1 MIRAAGGAV
10 VRNGERGLEVLLVH
24 RPRYDDWTFPKGKA
38 ERGEPDEDCAVR
50 EVEEETGLVC
60 ELDRELP
67 ETRYLDASS
76 RPKRVRYWL
85 MRQVGGELGFAHE
98 VDDARW
104 VTLSEARSLLSY
116 ERDRRLLDSI

>member
-1 MIRAAGGAV
+1 M
-10 VRNGERGLEVLLVH
+10 
-24 RPRYDDWTFPKGKA
+24 
-38 ERGEPDEDCAVR
+38 R

-67 ETRYLDASS
+67 ETRYLDASG